1 MHVRMNAWAMI
12 YGGLAV
18 AHVARPLLS
27 TSLID
32 PKEQRNCYS
41 LAPVPSQELLER
53 GCRQQRTVLGAPTL
67 DVSSMFTPEAFS
79 MTGCGRNAAEVLNHS
94 FPSPR

>member
-1 MHVRMNAWAMI
+1 MAEKTNVGMSMLQVRMYAWAII

-18 AHVARPLLS
+18 AHVARPPLF

-41 LAPVPSQELLER
+41 
-53 GCRQQRTVLGAPTL
+53 
-67 DVSSMFTPEAFS
+67 
-79 MTGCGRNAAEVLNHS
+79 
-94 FPSPR
+94 